1 METNAELR
9 ERVTLLEAEKKL
21 IAEKAIDKKQPPDFI
36 GDKAGVGRYVLS
48 FFMAGL
54 VGIWAVYWARYY
66 GWRGIWISG
75 VLMALIWGLYIY
87 DAATCQYPNC

>member
-1 METNAELR
+1 MDTNAELR
-9 ERVTLLEAEKKL
+9 ERVRLLKAEKEL
-21 IAEKAIDKKQPPDFI
+21 VAIDKKQPSDFA
-36 GDKAGVGRYVLS
+36 GDKASTGRYVLS

-75 VLMALIWGLYIY
+75 VLMVLIWGFYIY
-87 DAATCQYPNC
+87 DVATCQYPDC